1 MLIKIIL
8 TLFGLSSALTAHEM
22 TPAYPDL
29 KPSYVKDVMKAE
41 MSLFNYREDVEF
53 YQISVFDI
61 NWTNV
66 PFASKY
72 RVMKVKHEKRQDFSV
87 YIRKADLARA
97 VYLCTTSKMLKES
110 GVRTVIS
117 SRICSRVDGA
127 KP

>member
-1 MLIKIIL
+1 
-8 TLFGLSSALTAHEM
+8 M

-41 MSLFNYREDVEF
+41 MSLFNFREDVEF

-61 NWTNV
+61 NWINV